1 MGHGG
6 TTLTSE
12 EEARNGRG
20 RKMTVGEPDGGQ
32 DCGASEAARRP
43 ADLVRGRDVG

>member
-1 MGHGG
+1 MVGRGG

-20 RKMTVGEPDGGQ
+20 RKMTVGEQDRGQ
-32 DCGASEAARRP
+32 DCGASEEAR
-43 ADLVRGRDVG
+43 LVRGLDVG